1 MEKGER
7 ERVLPLLR
15 SMLRLAALAATRRG
29 GSTRRAWLTVD
40 QIKSGLAK
48 RESAA
53 MTAAAAA
60 AMASS
65 SSLSSSSF
73 SLSVRSFAARAAP
86 AEGGDDRKAAT
97 RNAVLVKVREFQ
109 YNESD
114 FVSQYE
120 ESVSH
125 LDLLTTSLSLKKKK
139 KIRP

>member
-1 MEKGER
+1 
-7 ERVLPLLR
+7 
-15 SMLRLAALAATRRG
+15 
-29 GSTRRAWLTVD
+29 
-40 QIKSGLAK
+40 
-48 RESAA
+48 